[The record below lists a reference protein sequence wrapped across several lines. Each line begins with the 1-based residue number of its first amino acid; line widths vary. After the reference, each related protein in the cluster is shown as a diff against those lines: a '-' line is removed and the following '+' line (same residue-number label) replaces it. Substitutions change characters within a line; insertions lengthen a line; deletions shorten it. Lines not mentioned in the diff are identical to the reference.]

1 MTIAFSCA
9 LIWLAAVDI
18 PTGTE
23 LSYAGTL
30 SHHAKSGTSEVKSF
44 TVHAVTTKAED
55 GNTELAYFVDE
66 RGGWGWPERY
76 GVTPVG
82 SANPTK
88 TRPIRILYTHD
99 NQQHPI
105 SVRSLLFDFTDK
117 LTPQATWSDGRF
129 DYTVIKPRKVLDRP
143 GLLVEAASNLGRS
156 QSLVVDPTTG
166 LVMSLEQKVILGRG
180 DEFELKLE
188 LQSFQ
193 QVDGDALAKHQQ
205 AISSLRGIQD
215 GLNRTG
221 EQKIV
226 ELTSEQLEALRA
238 DLPRLQAESEGTLWS
253 KLVATIE
260 RDLKQQ
266 QSRLEGVTG
275 LKKRLVGQPAP
286 ELQLKLLSG
295 STVTN
300 EDWKNKVVVL
310 HFWQYRGEPLN
321 EPYGQIGYLDFLYS
335 KRKKLGANVI
345 GINVDPRFADPKLAG
360 AATRS
365 MRSLLDFMKIGYEMS
380 TDDGSTLSSFGDPRS
395 LGTPLPLWIVI
406 GHDGNVSH
414 VHTGYYDIKP
424 DEGLKQLDEAVIDAL
439 RRQKAQ

>member
-1 MTIAFSCA
+1 MAMAFTLA
-9 LIWLAAVDI
+9 LLWLTAAELPI
-18 PTGTE
+18 GTE
-23 LSYAGTL
+23 LTYAGSL
-30 SHHAKSGTSEVKSF
+30 SHHAKTGTSEVKSF
-44 TVHAVTTKAED
+44 TVHAVTVKAED
-55 GNTELAYFVDE
+55 GNTQLAYFVDE

-76 GVTPVG
+76 GVIPVTA
-82 SANPTK
+82 SSTTK
-88 TRPIRILYTHD
+88 SRPMRILYTHE

-105 SVRSLLFDFTDK
+105 SIRSLLFESTDK
-117 LTPQATWSDGRF
+117 LAPQATWSDGRF
-129 DYTVIKPRKVLDRP
+129 DYTVVKQRKIVDRP
-143 GLLVEAASNLGRS
+143 GLLVEASSNLGRS

-166 LVMSLEQKVILGRG
+166 LVMELEQKVVLGRG

-188 LQSFQ
+188 LQSLQ
-193 QVDGDALAKHQQ
+193 QFDDSLTTKHQQ
-205 AISSLRGIQD
+205 ALASLLGIQT

-221 EQKIV
+221 EQKLV
-226 ELTSEQLEALRA
+226 ELTSEEIEALRA
-238 DLPRLQAESEGTLWS
+238 DLPRLQSESEGTLWT

-266 QSRLEGVTG
+266 QSRQEGVSG

-321 EPYGQIGYLDFLYS
+321 EPYGQIGYLDFLNN

-345 GINVDPRFADPKLAG
+345 GINVDPRFADPKLAA

-365 MRSLLDFMKIGYEMS
+365 MKSLLDFMKISYEMS
-380 TDDGSTLSSFGDPRS
+380 TDDGSILSSFGDPRS

-406 GHDGNVSH
+406 GHDGNVAH
-414 VHTGYYDIKP
+414 VHTGFYEIKP
-424 DEGLKQLDEAVIDAL
+424 DEGLKQLDEAVIEAL